1 MDSGPNITQLNAN
14 PDTLKFEC
22 LSLVHVGLK
31 YKCLL
36 SLLDPDQID
45 VDPDA
50 DPYSDFYFD
59 ADLDSVFYF
68 NADSDRIFLMRIR
81 IRLFTLMRIWI
92 RILASK

>member
-1 MDSGPNITQLNAN
+1 MRIRRKT
-14 PDTLKFEC
+14 KFEC

-36 SLLDPDQID
+36 SLGDPDHVD
-45 VDPDA
+45 ADPDA

-59 ADLDSVFYF
+59 ADLDSDFYF
-68 NADSDRIFLMRIR
+68 NADPDSEFFNANPYPTFPPHADL
-81 IRLFTLMRIWI
+81 I